1 MCTRKRVLLY
11 SPRKEKSCCQ
21 GLVSLKGSWLR
32 LPLPEWYG
40 SARVY
45 CTGQAVCFGAEF
57 DVKYMYKI
65 DFFAFTI
72 LRALPFPD
80 IVLKNF
86 ANFFVKSGVIFFLE
100 LLPKFDHVHFQIW
113 AYFLLHFERT
123 TKDNLNHYL
132 LNLFVFRKE
141 VSSVQWG
148 KSTANDRSH
157 GKIVLAIFSSILRT
171 P

>member
-1 MCTRKRVLLY
+1 M
-11 SPRKEKSCCQ
+11 S
-21 GLVSLKGSWLR
+21 SWLW

-40 SARVY
+40 SPHVNNT
-45 CTGQAVCFGAEF
+45 CQAVEMLVSASALNMTLNTCIRLIFSHSLFHKHSPSPTLNLKTLLISSWSLEF
-57 DVKYMYKI
+57 
-65 DFFAFTI
+65 
-72 LRALPFPD
+72 
-80 IVLKNF
+80 
-86 ANFFVKSGVIFFLE
+86 FFLE
-100 LLPKFDHVHFQIW
+100 LLPKFDLVRFQIW

-148 KSTANDRSH
+148 KSTANNRSH